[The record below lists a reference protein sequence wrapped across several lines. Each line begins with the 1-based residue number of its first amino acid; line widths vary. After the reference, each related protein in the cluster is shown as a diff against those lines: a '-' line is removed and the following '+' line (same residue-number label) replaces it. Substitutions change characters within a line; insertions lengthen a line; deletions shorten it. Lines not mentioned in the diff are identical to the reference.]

1 MKSPFKKSKGERSP
15 RFQQGDAVRVI
26 KSEKHPELVGK
37 TALILLVLPPD
48 SAALYGV
55 SCIDNGFFFFAQD
68 SDEFELV
75 LIGGP
80 PGENLRP
87 RKPTKQDLIER
98 GIME

>member
-1 MKSPFKKSKGERSP
+1 VPK
-15 RFQQGDAVRVI
+15 FQQGDVVRVI
-26 KSEKHPELVGK
+26 KSQKHPELVRK
-37 TALILLVLPPD
+37 TSLILLVLPPD

-55 SCIDNGFFFFAQD
+55 SCIDNGFFFFAQE

-80 PGENLRP
+80 PGNDLPP

-98 GIME
+98 GI